1 MKRVKF
7 IYNPNSGEN
16 AIISRM
22 DDVIKTHQKAGY
34 TVEPFRID
42 RDSDIKDAFNGIDES
57 YKYILIA
64 GGDGTIDS
72 VINKMKQNN
81 IDLPVALLPVG
92 TANDFAKYLGM
103 PSDIEEACNQ
113 IIGSKVKRFDLGKIN
128 NKYFV
133 NVASTGLFTDIS
145 QKTENSL
152 KNTMGKLAYYV
163 KAIEEVTNLKRIS
176 VKIESPEVNFEG
188 KIYTL
193 LIFNG
198 QTAGNIK
205 FADLSDADDG
215 LLDVIVIKKELI
227 TSGINNLMIKM
238 KKGQLTD
245 MDGVLYFKCKEMRVE
260 CNDDVVTDIDGER
273 GPDFPLEISCER
285 RAIKIMGCKEEN
297 KIS

>member
-7 IYNPNSGEN
+7 IYNPYSGEN

-22 DDVIKTHQKAGY
+22 DDVMSTHQKAGY

-42 RDSDIKDAFNGIDES
+42 KDSDIKDAFEGMDET

-64 GGDGTIDS
+64 GGDGTLDS

-81 IDLPVALLPVG
+81 IDLPVAFLPVG

-103 PSDIEEACNQ
+103 PSDVEAACNQ
-113 IIGSKVKRFDLGKIN
+113 IINSKIRRFDLGKIN

-145 QKTENSL
+145 QKTDNNL

-163 KAIEEVTNLKRIS
+163 KALEDLTNLKRIN
-176 VKIESPEVNFEG
+176 VKIESPVVNFEG

-205 FADLSDADDG
+205 FADLSQADDG
-215 LLDVIVIKKELI
+215 LLDVVVIKKELI
-227 TSGINNLMIKM
+227 TSALNNLIIKM
-238 KKGQLTD
+238 KKGQLAD
-245 MDGVLYFKCKEMRVE
+245 MDGVLYFKTSELRVE
-260 CNDDVVTDIDGER
+260 CDDDVVTDIDGEK

-285 RAIKIMGCKEEN
+285 RGIKILGCKE
-297 KIS
+297 

>member
-7 IYNPNSGEN
+7 IYNPYSGEN

-22 DDVIKTHQKAGY
+22 DDVISTHQKAGY

-42 RDSDIKDAFNGIDES
+42 KDSDIKDAFEGMDET

-64 GGDGTIDS
+64 GGDGTLDS

-81 IDLPVALLPVG
+81 IDLPVAFLPVG

-103 PSDIEEACNQ
+103 PSDVEAACNQ
-113 IIGSKVKRFDLGKIN
+113 IINSKIRRFDLGKIN

-145 QKTENSL
+145 QKTDNNL

-163 KAIEEVTNLKRIS
+163 KALEDLTNLKRIN
-176 VKIESPEVNFEG
+176 VKIESPVVNFEG

-205 FADLSDADDG
+205 FADLSQADDG
-215 LLDVIVIKKELI
+215 LLDVVVIKKELI
-227 TSGINNLMIKM
+227 TSALNNLIIKM
-238 KKGQLTD
+238 KKGQLAD
-245 MDGVLYFKCKEMRVE
+245 MDGVLYFKTSELRVE
-260 CNDDVVTDIDGER
+260 CDDDVVTDIDGEK

-285 RAIKIMGCKEEN
+285 RGIKILGCKE
-297 KIS
+297 

>member
-7 IYNPNSGEN
+7 IYNPYSGDN
-16 AIISRM
+16 AIINRM
-22 DDVIKTHQKAGY
+22 DDVIKVHQRAGY
-34 TVEPFRID
+34 NVEPFRID
-42 RDSDIKDAFNGIDES
+42 KESDIKDAFEGMDES

-81 IDLPVALLPVG
+81 IDLPVAFLPVG
-92 TANDFAKYLGM
+92 TANDFAKYIGM
-103 PSDIEEACNQ
+103 PSDVEKACNQ
-113 IIGSKVKRFDLGKIN
+113 IIDSKVKRFDLGRIN

-145 QKTENSL
+145 QKTDSSL

-163 KAIEEVTNLKRIS
+163 KALEEVTNLKRIN
-176 VKIESPEVNFEG
+176 VKIESPVVNFEG

-193 LIFNG
+193 LVFNG

-205 FADLSDADDG
+205 FADLSEADDG
-215 LLDVIVIKKELI
+215 LLDVVVIKKELI
-227 TSGINNLMIKM
+227 TSVLNNLMIKM
-238 KKGQLTD
+238 KKGQLAD
-245 MDGVLYFKCKEMRVE
+245 MDGVLYFKCKELRVE
-260 CNDDVVTDIDGER
+260 CEDDVVTDIDGEK

-285 RAIKIMGCKEEN
+285 RAIKIMGYKE
-297 KIS
+297 

>member
-7 IYNPNSGEN
+7 IYNPYSGEN

-22 DDVIKTHQKAGY
+22 DDVINTHQRAGY
-34 TVEPFRID
+34 IVEPFRID
-42 RDSDIKDAFNGIDES
+42 KDSDIKDAFEGIDDT

-64 GGDGTIDS
+64 GGDGTVDS

-113 IIGSKVKRFDLGKIN
+113 IINSKIKRFDLGKIN

-133 NVASTGLFTDIS
+133 NVASTGVFTDIS
-145 QKTENSL
+145 QKTDNSL

-163 KAIEEVTNLKRIS
+163 KALEEVTNLKTIH
-176 VKIESPEVNFEG
+176 VKIQSPVVNFEG

-193 LIFNG
+193 LVFNG

-205 FADLSDADDG
+205 FADLSQADDG
-215 LLDVIVIKKELI
+215 LLDVVVLKKELI
-227 TSGINNLMIKM
+227 TSALNNLIIKI
-238 KKGQLTD
+238 KKGQLAD
-245 MDGVLYFKCKEMRVE
+245 MDGVLYFKCSELRVE
-260 CNDDVVTDIDGER
+260 CDDDVVTDIDGER
-273 GPDFPLEISCER
+273 GPDFPLEITCER
-285 RAIKIMGCKEEN
+285 RSIKILGYKE
-297 KIS
+297 

>member
-7 IYNPNSGEN
+7 IYNPYSGEN
-16 AIISRM
+16 AIINRM
-22 DDVIKTHQKAGY
+22 DDVIKIHQRAGY

-42 RDSDIKDAFNGIDES
+42 RESDIKDAFEGIDES

-81 IDLPVALLPVG
+81 IDFPVAFLPVG

-103 PSDIEEACNQ
+103 PSNVEEACKQ
-113 IIGSKVKRFDLGKIN
+113 IIDSKIKRFDLGKIN

-133 NVASTGLFTDIS
+133 NVASTGVFTNIS
-145 QKTENSL
+145 QKTDNNL

-163 KAIEEVTNLKRIS
+163 KAIEEVTNMKRIN
-176 VKIESPEVNFEG
+176 VKIESPVVNFEG

-193 LIFNG
+193 LVFNG

-205 FADLSDADDG
+205 FADLSEADDG
-215 LLDVIVIKKELI
+215 LLDVVVIKKEII
-227 TSGINNLMIKM
+227 TSGLNNIIIKM
-238 KKGQLTD
+238 KKGQIAD
-245 MDGVLYFKCKEMRVE
+245 MDGVLYFKCKELRVE
-260 CNDDVVTDIDGER
+260 CSDDVVTDIDGEK

-285 RAIKIMGCKEEN
+285 RAIKIIGYKE
-297 KIS
+297 

>member
-7 IYNPNSGEN
+7 IYNPYSGEN
-16 AIISRM
+16 AIINHM
-22 DDVIKTHQKAGY
+22 DDVIKIHQRAGY

-42 RDSDIKDAFNGIDES
+42 RESDIKDAFDGIDEN

-81 IDLPVALLPVG
+81 IDLPVAFLPVG

-103 PSDIEEACNQ
+103 PSDIEEACKQ
-113 IIGSKVKRFDLGKIN
+113 IIDSKIKRFDLGKIN

-133 NVASTGLFTDIS
+133 NVASTGVFTDIS
-145 QKTENSL
+145 QKTDNNL

-163 KAIEEVTNLKRIS
+163 KAIEEVTNMKRIN
-176 VKIESPEVNFEG
+176 VKIESPVVNFEG

-205 FADLSDADDG
+205 FADLSEADDG
-215 LLDVIVIKKELI
+215 LLDVLVIKKEII
-227 TSGINNLMIKM
+227 TSGLNNLIIRI
-238 KKGQLTD
+238 KKGQIAD
-245 MDGVLYFKCKEMRVE
+245 MDGVLYFKCKELRVE
-260 CNDDVVTDIDGER
+260 CNDDVVTDIDGEK

-285 RAIKIMGCKEEN
+285 RAIKIIGYKE
-297 KIS
+297 

>member
-7 IYNPNSGEN
+7 IYNPYSGDN
-16 AIISRM
+16 AIINRM
-22 DDVIKTHQKAGY
+22 DDVIKVHQRAGY
-34 TVEPFRID
+34 NVEPFRID
-42 RDSDIKDAFNGIDES
+42 KESDIKDAFEGMDES

-81 IDLPVALLPVG
+81 IDLPVAFLPVG
-92 TANDFAKYLGM
+92 TANDFAKYIGM
-103 PSDIEEACNQ
+103 PSDVEKACNQ
-113 IIGSKVKRFDLGKIN
+113 IIDSKVKRFDLGRIN

-145 QKTENSL
+145 QKTDSSL

-163 KAIEEVTNLKRIS
+163 KALEEVTNLKRIN
-176 VKIESPEVNFEG
+176 VKIESPVVNFEG

-193 LIFNG
+193 LVFNG

-205 FADLSDADDG
+205 FADLSEADDG
-215 LLDVIVIKKELI
+215 LLDVVVIKKELI
-227 TSGINNLMIKM
+227 TSGLNNLMIKM
-238 KKGQLTD
+238 KKGQLAD
-245 MDGVLYFKCKEMRVE
+245 MDGVLYFKCKELRVE
-260 CNDDVVTDIDGER
+260 CEDDVVTDIDGEK

-285 RAIKIMGCKEEN
+285 RAIKIMGYKE
-297 KIS
+297 

>member
-7 IYNPNSGEN
+7 IYNPYSGDN
-16 AIISRM
+16 AIINRM
-22 DDVIKTHQKAGY
+22 DDVIKVHQRAGY
-34 TVEPFRID
+34 NVEPFRID
-42 RDSDIKDAFNGIDES
+42 KESDIKDAFEGMDES

-81 IDLPVALLPVG
+81 IDLPVAFLPVG
-92 TANDFAKYLGM
+92 TANDFAKYIGM
-103 PSDIEEACNQ
+103 PNDVEKACNQ
-113 IIGSKVKRFDLGKIN
+113 IIDSKAKRFDLGRIN

-145 QKTENSL
+145 QKTDSSL

-163 KAIEEVTNLKRIS
+163 KALEEVTNLKRIN
-176 VKIESPEVNFEG
+176 VKIESPVVNFEG

-193 LIFNG
+193 LVFNG

-205 FADLSDADDG
+205 FADLSEADDG
-215 LLDVIVIKKELI
+215 LLDVVVIKKELI
-227 TSGINNLMIKM
+227 TSGLNNLMIKM
-238 KKGQLTD
+238 KKGQLAD
-245 MDGVLYFKCKEMRVE
+245 MDGVLYFKCKELRVE
-260 CNDDVVTDIDGER
+260 CEDDVVTDIDGEK

-285 RAIKIMGCKEEN
+285 RAIKIMGYKE
-297 KIS
+297 